1 MKLLF
6 FSFKK
11 KNWKRQQFI
20 VVRVSDDYY
29 TTPAFLTSIASSR
42 AFLGPIFGG
51 PFPERSGRLQLHR
64 WISHRDTC
72 RAHNSTTQ

>member
-6 FSFKK
+6 FSLK
-11 KNWKRQQFI
+11 KNWKHQQFI
-20 VVRVSDDYY
+20 GVRVRDDYY

-64 WISHRDTC
+64 WISHRDKC
-72 RAHNSTTQ
+72 KAHDPTSQ